1 MGLIGAI
8 SGICGPRSTPD
19 DIGIES
25 PIWVNPV
32 GSVQF
37 EPPSLS
43 HVFESYTRAMTVIER
58 EPLTRGRVAA
68 AALSLIDEN
77 GLDALSMRK
86 LGAVLGVEAMSLYNH
101 VDNKDDLLNAV
112 TDLVYAEIFKSY
124 GSPAGDWREK
134 ARRLAASYVHA
145 AEAHPESL
153 PLLIDR
159 PGDTPGG
166 LQLMDRVASIFDGVT
181 DDLRSPALAFSAV
194 SAYVVGTLFQER
206 SADLS
211 ENADPAAV
219 TELPEGFEAVARFR
233 AALGTMSVAER
244 FDEGLEAM
252 LDGLEARYFS

>member
-1 MGLIGAI
+1 MFTHAPGCGCARLVREPEADS
-8 SGICGPRSTPD
+8 SG
-19 DIGIES
+19 
-25 PIWVNPV
+25 VL
-32 GSVQF
+32 
-37 EPPSLS
+37 EP
-43 HVFESYTRAMTVIER
+43 YTRAMTVVER
-58 EPLTRGRVAA
+58 EPLTRSRVAS